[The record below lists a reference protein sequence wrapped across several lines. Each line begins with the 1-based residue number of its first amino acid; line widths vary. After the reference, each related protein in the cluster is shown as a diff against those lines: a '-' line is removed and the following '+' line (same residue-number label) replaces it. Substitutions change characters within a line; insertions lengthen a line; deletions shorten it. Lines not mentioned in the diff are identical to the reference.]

1 MRGTILWVVLTL
13 VAEIIVG
20 ADVNVN
26 VNANANA
33 LILARKKKEDVIV
46 KVFGTAAMIH
56 VANNNIIIITIT
68 MAIANIIRLAGFRY
82 SGPAFNRVLNL
93 DFHALSI

>member
-20 ADVNVN
+20 ANVN
-26 VNANANA
+26 VDVNANVNA

-56 VANNNIIIITIT
+56 VANNIIITIT
-68 MAIANIIRLAGFRY
+68 MVIANIIMLAGIRN
-82 SGPAFNRVLNL
+82 SGPPLENSLQSVCI
-93 DFHALSI
+93 DI